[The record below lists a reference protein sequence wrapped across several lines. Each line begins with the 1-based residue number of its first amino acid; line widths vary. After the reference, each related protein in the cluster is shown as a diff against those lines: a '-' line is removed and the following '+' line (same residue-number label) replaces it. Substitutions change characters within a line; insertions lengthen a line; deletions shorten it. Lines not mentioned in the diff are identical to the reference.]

1 MNQCLGILGE
11 KNWFQKKSEN
21 KSRAQTVLSE
31 GNILHLSDY
40 EYKSLLEKQQAH
52 CSKYRDCRMHL
63 QNTKTIIDF
72 LTRTQ
77 CNPSR
82 SSTKA

>member
-1 MNQCLGILGE
+1 MVP
-11 KNWFQKKSEN
+11 KKKSEN

-52 CSKYRDCRMHL
+52 CSIEIAGCIYRILRPSL
-63 QNTKTIIDF
+63 IF
-72 LTRTQ
+72 LLELEERG
-77 CNPSR
+77 S
-82 SSTKA
+82 

>member
-11 KNWFQKKSEN
+11 KTEKSEH

-72 LTRTQ
+72 LTRRRTQ

>member
-72 LTRTQ
+72 L
-77 CNPSR
+77 SVLEG
-82 SSTKA
+82 